1 MKRVR
6 FAVCALAGCLM
17 LSLTS
22 CGLLPRQTD
31 AADEAILRVI
41 TLHREGEKLVLTAV
55 TAGIQTGE
63 SSEPPETVE
72 GRGSDYWSA
81 RNDLKRQ
88 REASLVHTTDWIVE
102 QNALGDLLNSFVE
115 DPELTY
121 AAHIYILKDQSVSEF
136 LAAFSEDETG
146 PARALADL
154 DRAPG
159 IEGLTALKCS
169 ARLAAGECCEIPAL
183 RAENGKAH
191 LDGTVEV
198 TGWK

>member
-6 FAVCALAGCLM
+6 FAACALAGWLM

-41 TLHREGEKLVLTAV
+41 TLRREGEELVLTAV

-72 GRGSDYWSA
+72 GRGGDYWSA

-121 AAHIYILKDQSVSEF
+121 AAHIYILKDQSAPEF
-136 LAAFSEDETG
+136 LAAFSEEETG

-169 ARLAAGECCEIPAL
+169 ARLAAGERCEIPAL